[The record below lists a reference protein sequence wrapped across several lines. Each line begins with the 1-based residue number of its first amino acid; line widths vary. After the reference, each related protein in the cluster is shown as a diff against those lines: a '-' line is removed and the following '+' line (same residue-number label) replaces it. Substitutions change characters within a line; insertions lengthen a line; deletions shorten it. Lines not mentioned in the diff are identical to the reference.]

1 MPRYAPLPNI
11 SIDPRNE
18 AELVQAAAQK
28 VYEASNNTLNDFS
41 AGNPLAALLEGQ
53 AFAQGEF
60 LFWLNQL
67 PPKIL
72 TEWVGPFLGAM
83 RRLGT
88 PSTAQLQVAINPS
101 DTGVTIPAG
110 ATFLTDPQ
118 ATGGESFTFIVQDS
132 VTIPSGTTTA
142 KLVVYSQ
149 YVGSTYNVP
158 ANSIVN
164 PAGIATSGIKVTNP
178 LPAVGGSDVE
188 TFEQV
193 QERFFTLIR
202 RKNPVSESDWQDFFT
217 DFFGEGTQTVV
228 KLGESSEGSYN
239 YLTDY
244 LKTSGQVS
252 LFVLGPE
259 GVELTPVQLQR
270 GQNAINFS
278 TPLSYEAH
286 LYPITVSQPQYNLTV
301 EVEANGG
308 FGADFR
314 ESSLNFRDRLYSIL
328 VPGAVFPSSIDPT
341 VSDVES
347 AFNNTFDNLTRY
359 NDPHIVTSSAY
370 NTPSF
375 LDVDTAT
382 YTQVKTFDA
391 DPNLLQQYDLIRVD
405 NPNPVYYPVN
415 TGFTPVS
422 ADKEDQPLYGNLQ
435 LKQIKLL
442 SPGEYLKGDVVY
454 YDDGA
459 TAGLRVVLESLSI
472 ASSSE
477 IPAAIANGKIS
488 AIKTLSPW
496 VVGNSYQFSVG
507 GVMDPDLVAY
517 DYEPGEF
524 IPDVNSVVP
533 VNQRP
538 GTLIWLV
545 SQNFTLAAAT
555 NNLTG
560 AQALSLLGSSV
571 SPQELVSG
579 VTYPLGSW
587 VFTPQ
592 VGGGPNSAVDP
603 NFYYVDG
610 VEGAVSKFARVNATF
625 TCDPGALTLKG
636 YFDGLVEQ
644 GTLSVVSVSDGTTG
658 LPVYRYKSRFS
669 VGEYLEY
676 RTDAG
681 LEPNYF
687 VAAEFFTPTSTN
699 VQDLIEEGSV
709 IPLYQSLAQ
718 KEQFVSELST
728 GSLKA
733 VTRMFTF
740 FRGDRTYFRSGT
752 TIKSYTATTSV
763 TPLFDFGVYFKN
775 GVFVESGDQSLTYFH
790 TANYIPY
797 YNQSYANH
805 AEDTIVGELDRNI
818 YRVVRAFTPSA
829 TATDWAGTTVENNP
843 RLEEYRG
850 NLLRYVTEYTCSEAI
865 QPQYDTETSVIKLG
879 TAQITIIPK
888 NTTRTPG
895 SQQNLTYVWEATD
908 TLTEVPELSWYT
920 GTPFAYSPPKYGQG
934 TLAL

>member
-72 TEWVGPFLGAM
+72 TEWIGPFLGAM

-88 PSTAQLQVAINPS
+88 PSTAQLEVLVNPS
-101 DTGVTIPAG
+101 DSGVVIPAG
-110 ATFLTDPQ
+110 STFLTDPQ
-118 ATGGESFTFIVQDS
+118 VTGGESYTFFAQEG
-132 VTIPSGTTTA
+132 VTIPPGTTSA

-149 YVGSTYNVP
+149 YVGSAYNVP

-164 PAGIATSGIKVTNP
+164 PSGISVPGIEVNNP

-188 TFEQV
+188 TFDQV

-202 RKNPVSESDWQDFFT
+202 RKNPVSEADWQDFFV
-217 DFFGEGTQTVV
+217 DFYGEGTQTVV
-228 KLGESSEGSYN
+228 KLGESAEGSYN
-239 YLTDY
+239 YLSDY

-252 LFVLGPE
+252 LFSLGPG

-270 GQNAINFS
+270 GQNAVNFS

-308 FGADFR
+308 FGGDFR
-314 ESSLNFRDRLYSIL
+314 ESALNFRDRLFTVLI
-328 VPGAVFPSSIDPT
+328 PGAVFPSSIDPT

-347 AFNNTFDNLTRY
+347 AFNNTFDSATRY
-359 NDPHIVTSSAY
+359 SDPHIVTSSAY

-391 DPNLLQQYDLIRVD
+391 NPDLLQQYDLVRVD
-405 NPNPVYYPVN
+405 SPNPVYYPVN

-422 ADKEDQPLYGNLQ
+422 AAKKDQPLYGNLQ
-435 LKQIKLL
+435 LKQIQPL

-454 YDDGA
+454 HDDGV
-459 TAGLRVVLESLSI
+459 TPGLRVVLESLTLS
-472 ASSSE
+472 SSSE
-477 IPAAIANGKIS
+477 IPLAIATGKIS
-488 AIKTLSPW
+488 AVKALSPW
-496 VVGNSYQFSVG
+496 TVGNSYQFSVG
-507 GVMDPDLVAY
+507 GVMNPDLVAY
-517 DYEPGEF
+517 DYESDEF
-524 IPDVNSVVP
+524 VPDPDSLIPVS
-533 VNQRP
+533 QRP
-538 GTLIWLV
+538 GALTWLV
-545 SQNFTLAAAT
+545 SQNFILEPAT

-579 VTYPLGSW
+579 TTYAAGSW
-587 VFTPQ
+587 IFTPQ
-592 VGGGPNSAVDP
+592 VGGGPNSVVDP

-610 VEGAVSKFARVNATF
+610 IEGVVCKFARVNATF

-636 YFDGLVEQ
+636 YFDNLVEQ
-644 GTLSVVSVSDGTTG
+644 GTISEISVLDGTAG
-658 LPVYRYKSRFS
+658 LPVYRYKARFA
-669 VGEYLEY
+669 VGEYIEY

-681 LEPNYF
+681 LEPSYF
-687 VAAEFFTPTSTN
+687 IAAQFFTPTSTDIQTL
-699 VQDLIEEGSV
+699 VEGGSV
-709 IPLYQSLAQ
+709 IPLYQSFTQ
-718 KEQFVSELST
+718 KQQFESQLSS
-728 GSLKA
+728 GALKT
-733 VTRMFTF
+733 VNRMFTF

-752 TIKSYTATTSV
+752 TVKSYTATTSV
-763 TPLFDFGVYFKN
+763 TPLFDFDVYFKN
-775 GVFVESGDQSLTYFH
+775 GVFAESGDQSLTYFH
-790 TANYIPY
+790 TADYIPY
-797 YNQSYANH
+797 YKPSYAAH
-805 AEDTIVGELDRNI
+805 AEDTIVSVLNRNV

-829 TATDWAGTTVENNP
+829 TITDWAGTTVDNNP
-843 RLEEYRG
+843 RLEEYKG
-850 NLLRYVTEYTCSEAI
+850 NLLRYVTEYTCSETI

-879 TAQITIIPK
+879 VAQITIVPK
-888 NTTRTPG
+888 NSGRTSN
-895 SQQNLTYVWEATD
+895 SQQNLKYVWESTD
-908 TLTEVPELSWYT
+908 TLVEVPDLSWYT
-920 GTPFAYSPPKYGQG
+920 GTPFAYSPPEYGQG

>member
-72 TEWVGPFLGAM
+72 TEWIGPFLGAM

-88 PSTAQLQVAINPS
+88 PSTAQLEVTVDPT
-101 DTGVTIPAG
+101 DTGVTIFAG
-110 ATFLTDPQ
+110 STFQTNPQ
-118 ATGGESFTFIVQDS
+118 VTGGESYTFIAQDG
-132 VTIPSGTTTA
+132 VTIPPGSTTA

-164 PAGIATSGIKVTNP
+164 ASGVNANGLLVTNP

-217 DFFGEGTQTVV
+217 DFYGEGTQTVV
-228 KLGESSEGSYN
+228 KLGQSAEGSYN
-239 YLTDY
+239 YVSDY
-244 LKTSGQVS
+244 LKTSGQIS
-252 LFVLGPE
+252 LFALGPE

-270 GQNAINFS
+270 GQNAVNFS

-301 EVEANGG
+301 QLNANGS
-308 FGADFR
+308 FGGDFKD
-314 ESSLNFRDRLYSIL
+314 SSLNFRDRLYSIL

-347 AFNNTFDNLTRY
+347 AFNNTFDTTTRY
-359 NDPHIVTSSAY
+359 EDPHVVTSSAY

-382 YTQVKTFDA
+382 YTQVKTFDSS
-391 DPNLLQQYDLIRVD
+391 PTLLEQYDLVQV
-405 NPNPVYYPVN
+405 NSPNPVYYPVN

-422 ADKEDQPLYGNLQ
+422 AAKKDQPIYGNLQ
-435 LKQIKLL
+435 LKQIELL
-442 SPGEYLKGDVVY
+442 GPGEFSKGDVVY
-454 YDDGA
+454 YNDG
-459 TAGLRVVLESLSI
+459 TSSGLRVVLESLTLT
-472 ASSSE
+472 SSSE
-477 IPAAIANGKIS
+477 IPNAIATGKVS
-488 AIKTLSPW
+488 AIKPLSPW
-496 VVGNSYQFSVG
+496 VVGNSYQYSVA
-507 GVMDPDLVAY
+507 GVMDPELVAY
-517 DYEPGEF
+517 DYESGEF
-524 IPDVNSVVP
+524 IPDPDSLIP
-533 VNQRP
+533 LSQRP
-538 GTLIWLV
+538 GALVWLV
-545 SQNFTLAAAT
+545 SQNFTLAAST
-555 NNLTG
+555 NDLTG
-560 AQALSLLGSSV
+560 AQAQSLLGSSV
-571 SPQELVSG
+571 TPQELVAGTIYSAG
-579 VTYPLGSW
+579 NW
-587 VFTPQ
+587 VLTPQ
-592 VGGGPNSAVDP
+592 IGGGPNGVVDP

-610 VEGAVSKFARVNATF
+610 VQGVVCKFARVNATF

-636 YFDGLVEQ
+636 YFDELVAQ
-644 GTLSVVSVSDGTTG
+644 GTLTEISVFNGTTG
-658 LPVYRYKSRFS
+658 LPIYRYKARFS

-681 LEPNYF
+681 AEPFYYI
-687 VAAEFFTPTSTN
+687 AAQFFTPTSTEI
-699 VQDLIEEGSV
+699 QDLLDKGLVTS
-709 IPLYQSLAQ
+709 LYLNEAQKTQFTLSLAN
-718 KEQFVSELST
+718 
-728 GSLKA
+728 GALKA
-733 VTRMFTF
+733 IERMFTF

-752 TIKSYTATTSV
+752 TVKSYTATTSV

-790 TANYIPY
+790 TADYIPY
-797 YNQSYANH
+797 YKPSYVAH
-805 AEDTIVGELDRNI
+805 AEDTIVTANDRNV
-818 YRVVRAFTPSA
+818 YRVVKAFTPSA
-829 TATDWAGTTVENNP
+829 TTADWTGTTVDNNP
-843 RLEEYRG
+843 RLEEYKG

-879 TAQITIIPK
+879 VAQITIIPK
-888 NTTRTPG
+888 NSGRTPN
-895 SQQNLTYVWEATD
+895 SQQNLVYVWEATD
-908 TLTEVPELSWYT
+908 TLTEIPALSWYT
-920 GTPFAYSPPKYGQG
+920 GTPFAYTPPKYGQG